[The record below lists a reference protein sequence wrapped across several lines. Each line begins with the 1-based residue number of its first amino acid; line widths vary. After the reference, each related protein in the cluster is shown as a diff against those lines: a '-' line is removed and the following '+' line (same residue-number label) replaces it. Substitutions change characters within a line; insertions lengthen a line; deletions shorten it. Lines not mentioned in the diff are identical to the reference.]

1 MPCPFDPVESGSN
14 GQGIRP
20 GHAEPSALSKGARI
34 VKIVNLAVNHIVNP
48 LGFDLGAKPTFS
60 WIVEDS
66 AGTRATESRIVIARG
81 DSTVCDTGWAD
92 LDAKACALE
101 LDLEP
106 RTRYEWRVSVR
117 TDAGEEAA
125 SEPAWFETAKMGE
138 EWSAQWI
145 TCDFEEPRHPVF
157 FKELSPELLSDAVSA
172 RLYICGLGL
181 YDVRIDGCAISDE
194 LLAPG
199 THAYDQWLQYQT
211 YDVTALLQHAPAEGS
226 LIEILLGHGWY
237 SGRFSFI
244 LTDGGFYGADWRL
257 IAELRIAYADGSER
271 VVGTDG
277 TWQVRRSHVTFSN
290 IYDGERVDDT
300 LSELPVFAA
309 SLLDAEKAAEATAK
323 LHDRLSLPV
332 VAHETFKP
340 KLVYTPA
347 GEKVLD
353 LGQNI
358 AGTFKLVLRDP
369 QPDHVHVHLQFSELL
384 QDGNFYRDNLRTAEA
399 AYDYVGTMPDE
410 GILEVAPH
418 FTFYGY
424 RYVKVTG
431 NVNISAMQF
440 TGVALYS
447 DFDSCRGTVVT
458 GSSKVNQL
466 ISNARWG
473 MRDNF
478 LDTPT
483 DCPQR
488 DERMG
493 WTGDANVF
501 SGTALRLANPYAFY
515 RKYLY
520 DMALEQKAREG
531 GVPWVIPSFGQ
542 PSGSAIWGD
551 VTTFMPWNMYWAEG
565 DPAIIAEHFD
575 AMCGWVDWLERI
587 DGDDHGWGREF
598 QYGDWLSL
606 DSTDRG
612 GRKGGTDEGFIAYVY
627 YWRSACLTADA
638 ARLLGRDAE
647 AAHYDEVAARV
658 RAWLDAEYYTPTG
671 RCAVTTQTA
680 YVLSLTYGLG
690 NRDWSAQRLRSMLQ
704 LNDGHLATGFA
715 GTPLLCPAL
724 TKVGCNREAYDLL
737 LNEDYPGWL
746 FAVNLGATTIWER
759 WNSLDETGHIT
770 GIDMNSMNHYSYGA
784 IVEWLFSC
792 AAGLTP
798 TTPGYS
804 TARIAPQVD
813 WRLGSID
820 ISQGTAAG
828 RWHVAWDCVGES
840 RLSVKIAV
848 PFGATAEVEL
858 PLAPESAY
866 DELGGRTLGP
876 GSYEVVY
883 DTVAPIRRVP
893 CADWTFGLILE
904 TTDTSE
910 VFRRHVDDFDFC
922 ATRFDHGK
930 TLRELQAIGLGQ
942 NYPMTADELEA
953 CDADLRALA
962 DERRS

>member
-1 MPCPFDPVESGSN
+1 M
-14 GQGIRP
+14 
-20 GHAEPSALSKGARI
+20 
-34 VKIVNLAVNHIVNP
+34 KITNLAVNHIANP
-48 LGFDLGAKPTFS
+48 LGFDLGEKPTFT
-60 WIVEDS
+60 WVVEE
-66 AGTRATESRIVIARG
+66 AVGTRATASRVVVSCDEGIVH
-81 DSTVCDTGWAD
+81 DTGWAQ

-101 LDLEP
+101 LPLAP

-117 TDAGEEAA
+117 TDADEV
-125 SEPAWFETAKMGE
+125 STSDTAWFETAKMDEPWAGK
-138 EWSAQWI
+138 WI
-145 TCDFEEPRHPVF
+145 TCDYAEPRHPVF
-157 FKELSPELLSDAVSA
+157 TKKLGREAYENVASA

-181 YDVRIDGCAISDE
+181 YEARIGGCPLDDE
-194 LLAPG
+194 RPERLAPG
-199 THAYDQWLQYQT
+199 THAYDEWLQYQT
-211 YDVTALLQHAPAEGS
+211 YDVTELLQLPFEEGKDS
-226 LIEILLGHGWY
+226 IEVMLGHGWY

-244 LTDGGFYGADWRL
+244 LSNHGYYGNDWRL
-257 IAELRIAYADGSER
+257 VAELCIRHTDGSEQ
-271 VVGTDG
+271 VVGTDD
-277 TWQVRRSHVTFSN
+277 TWTVRRSHVTFSN
-290 IYDGERVDDT
+290 IYDGERVDAT
-300 LSELPVFAA
+300 LSELPLEAA
-309 SLLDAEKAAEATAK
+309 TLLDADEAAASSAK
-323 LHDRLSLPV
+323 LHARLSLPV
-332 VAHETFKP
+332 VAHEEFRP
-340 KLVYTPA
+340 KLIHTPA
-347 GEKVLD
+347 GERVLD

-358 AGTFKLVLRDP
+358 AGSFRLLLRNP
-369 QPDHVHVHLQFSELL
+369 QPTHVHVHLQFSELL

-399 AYDYVGTMPDE
+399 AYDYVGTMPQGGMLKIE
-410 GILEVAPH
+410 PH

-431 NVNISAMQF
+431 NVNISAMDF

-447 DFDSCRGTVVT
+447 DFDSSRGTVVT

-466 ISNARWG
+466 VSNARWG

-493 WTGDANVF
+493 WTGDASVF
-501 SGTALRLANPYAFY
+501 SGTALRLAAPYAFY

-531 GVPWVIPSFGQ
+531 GVPWTIPSFGQ
-542 PSGSAIWGD
+542 PHGSAIWGD
-551 VTTFMPWNMYWAEG
+551 ATTFMPWNMYWAEG

-638 ARLLGRDAE
+638 ARLLGREKE
-647 AAHYDEVAARV
+647 AARYDEVAARV
-658 RAWLDAEYYTPTG
+658 RAWLDAEYYTATG

-704 LNDGHLATGFA
+704 LNDNHLATGFA

-724 TKVGCNREAYDLL
+724 TGVNCNREAYDLL

-798 TTPGYS
+798 TTPGYA
-804 TARIAPQVD
+804 TARIAPHVD
-813 WRLGSID
+813 WRLGSIE

-828 RWHVAWDCVGES
+828 RWKVAWDCVGES
-840 RLSVKIAV
+840 RLSVKITV
-848 PFGATAEVEL
+848 PFGASAEVEL
-858 PLAPESAY
+858 PMAPQSAY
-866 DELGGRTLGP
+866 DQLGGRVLGP
-876 GSYEVVY
+876 GSYEVTY
-883 DTVAPIRRVP
+883 DTTAPIRRVP
-893 CADWTFGLILE
+893 SANWTLGLILE

-910 VFRRHVDDFDFC
+910 VLRRHVDDFDFC

-953 CDADLRALA
+953 CDADLRTLA
-962 DERRS
+962 DERLS